1 MNVKID
7 SNEYYLPEKKEGDK
21 DLLLENPDWDMSK
34 IAEKTGILTRSIA
47 SSNQTAVDLA
57 FEAGMKLL
65 KDVSSKE
72 DIDLIILVTQSPDYV
87 LPTSACILQNQLG
100 LSKKC
105 MAFDINLG
113 CSGFVYALSVASSLI
128 ESGVAKKG
136 LILCSETYS
145 KYIHKN
151 DRTCRPLF
159 SDGASATLLSES
171 NSDNIGPFVFGTDGS
186 GYEKLIVR
194 GGGAREPKNI
204 DSSSSYGLLEMS
216 GSDIFLFTLNTIP
229 ACINMLLDK
238 SNLKIDDID
247 LFVFHQASKLVLEN
261 IIRNMSLEND
271 KVFINLKYVGNTV
284 SASIPIALK
293 DAENQGRLKDGD
305 RVMLVGFGVGL
316 SWGATLIN
324 WTRT

>member
-1 MNVKID
+1 MRVKID
-7 SNEYYLPEKKEGDK
+7 SIEYYLPEKKESDK
-21 DLLLENPDWDMSK
+21 DLLLDNPDWDMSK
-34 IAEKTGILTRSIA
+34 IVEKTGISTRSIA
-47 SSNQTAVDLA
+47 SSDQTAVDLA
-57 FEAGMKLL
+57 FEAAIKLL
-65 KDVSSKE
+65 KGVSSKE

-113 CSGFVYALSVASSLI
+113 CSGFVYAISVASSLI
-128 ESGVAKKG
+128 ESGVASKG
-136 LILCSETYS
+136 LVLCSETYS

-151 DRTCRPLF
+151 DRTCRPIF

-194 GGGAREPKNI
+194 RGGAREPKNI
-204 DSSSSYGLLEMS
+204 EDSTYGLLEMN
-216 GSDIFLFTLNTIP
+216 GSDVFLFTLSSIP
-229 ACINMLLDK
+229 PCINMLLDK
-238 SNLKIDDID
+238 SSLRINDID

-261 IIRNMSLEND
+261 IIRIMSLDKD
-271 KVFINLKYVGNTV
+271 KVYINLKNVGNTV
-284 SASIPIALK
+284 SATIPIALK
-293 DAENQGRLKDGD
+293 DAEYQGRIKDGD

-316 SWGATLIN
+316 SWGATLIT
-324 WTRT
+324 WRKI

>member
-1 MNVKID
+1 MKVKIV
-7 SNEYYLPEKKEGDK
+7 SSAYYLPEKKEGDK
-21 DLLLENPDWDMSK
+21 DLLLDNPDWDISK
-34 IAEKTGILTRSIA
+34 ISEKTGIYSRSIA
-47 SSNQTAVDLA
+47 SPHQTAVDLA
-57 FEAGMKLL
+57 FEAGNKLL
-65 KDVSSKE
+65 KDVSFKE

-113 CSGFVYALSVASSLI
+113 CSGFVYAISVAGSLI

-136 LILCSETYS
+136 LILCSETYT

-151 DRTCRPLF
+151 DRTCRPIF
-159 SDGASATLLSES
+159 SDGASATLLVGS

-194 GGGAREPKNI
+194 EGGAREPNI
-204 DSSSSYGLLEMS
+204 IVDSSYGLLEMN
-216 GSDIFLFTLNTIP
+216 GAEVFLFTLSSVP

-238 SNLKIDDID
+238 SNLKIEDID
-247 LFVFHQASKLVLEN
+247 LFVFHQASKVVLEN
-261 IIRNMSLEND
+261 LIRTMSLDKD

-293 DAENQGRLKDGD
+293 DAETQGRLKNGD
-305 RVMLVGFGVGL
+305 TIMLVGFGVGL
-316 SWGATLIN
+316 SWGATLTT
-324 WTRT
+324 WREV

>member
-1 MNVKID
+1 MKIKID
-7 SNEYYLPEKKEGDK
+7 SNAYYLPEKKESAK
-21 DLLLENPDWDMSK
+21 DLFLDNPDWDTSK
-34 IAEKTGILTRSIA
+34 IFEKTGISTRSIA

-57 FEAGMKLL
+57 FKAGMKLL
-65 KDVSSKE
+65 KDVPSKE

-87 LPTSACILQNQLG
+87 LPTSACILQSQLG
-100 LSKKC
+100 LSTKS

-171 NSDNIGPFVFGTDGS
+171 DSNNIGPFIFGTDGS
-186 GYEKLIVR
+186 GFEKLIVR
-194 GGGAREPKNI
+194 GGGAREPNNI
-204 DSSSSYGLLEMS
+204 EDSSYGLLEMS
-216 GSDIFLFTLNTIP
+216 GSDIFLFTLSSIP
-229 ACINMLLDK
+229 ICINMLLDK
-238 SNLKIDDID
+238 SNLKIKDID

-261 IIRNMSLEND
+261 IIRIMSLDRD

-293 DAENQGRLKDGD
+293 DAENQDRLKEGD
-305 RVMLVGFGVGL
+305 RVMLIGFGVGL
-316 SWGATLIN
+316 SWGATLVT
-324 WTRT
+324 WRKK

>member
-1 MNVKID
+1 MKVKIT
-7 SNEYYLPEKKEGDK
+7 SNAYYLPEKKEGNK
-21 DLLLENPDWDMSK
+21 DLLLDNPDWDMSK
-34 IAEKTGILTRSIA
+34 ISEKTGIFSRSIA
-47 SSNQTAVDLA
+47 SPHQTAVDLA
-57 FEAGMKLL
+57 FEAGNKLL
-65 KDVSSKE
+65 KDVSFKE

-113 CSGFVYALSVASSLI
+113 CSGFVYAISVAGSLI

-136 LILCSETYS
+136 LILCSETYT

-151 DRTCRPLF
+151 DRTCRPIF
-159 SDGASATLLSES
+159 SDGASATLLVGS

-194 GGGAREPKNI
+194 EGGAREPNI
-204 DSSSSYGLLEMS
+204 IVDSSYGLLEMN
-216 GSDIFLFTLNTIP
+216 GAEVFLFTLSSVP

-238 SNLKIDDID
+238 SNLKIEDID
-247 LFVFHQASKLVLEN
+247 LFVFHQASKVVLEN
-261 IIRNMSLEND
+261 LIRTMSLDKD

-293 DAENQGRLKDGD
+293 DAETQGRLKNGD
-305 RVMLVGFGVGL
+305 TIMLVGFGVGL
-316 SWGATLIN
+316 SWGATLTT
-324 WTRT
+324 WREV

>member
-1 MNVKID
+1 MKVKIV
-7 SNEYYLPEKKEGDK
+7 SSAYYLPEKKEDNK
-21 DLLLENPDWDMSK
+21 DLLLDNPDWDISK
-34 IAEKTGILTRSIA
+34 ISEKTGIYSRSIA
-47 SSNQTAVDLA
+47 SPHQTAVDLA
-57 FEAGMKLL
+57 FEAGNKLL
-65 KDVSSKE
+65 KDVSFKE

-113 CSGFVYALSVASSLI
+113 CSGFVYAISVAGSLI

-136 LILCSETYS
+136 LILCSETYT

-151 DRTCRPLF
+151 DRTCRPIF
-159 SDGASATLLSES
+159 SDGASATLLVGS

-194 GGGAREPKNI
+194 EGGAREPNI
-204 DSSSSYGLLEMS
+204 IVDSSYGLLEMN
-216 GSDIFLFTLNTIP
+216 GAEVFLFTLSSVP

-238 SNLKIDDID
+238 SNLKIEDID

-261 IIRNMSLEND
+261 LIRTMSLDKD

-293 DAENQGRLKDGD
+293 DAETQGRLKNGD
-305 RVMLVGFGVGL
+305 TIMLVGFGVGL
-316 SWGATLIN
+316 SWGATLTT
-324 WTRT
+324 WREV

>member
-1 MNVKID
+1 MKVKID
-7 SNEYYLPEKKEGDK
+7 SSAYYLPEKKEDNK
-21 DLLLENPDWDMSK
+21 DLLLDNPDWDISK
-34 IAEKTGILTRSIA
+34 ISEKTGIYSRSIA
-47 SSNQTAVDLA
+47 SPHQTAVDLA
-57 FEAGMKLL
+57 FEAGNKLL
-65 KDVSSKE
+65 KDISFKE

-113 CSGFVYALSVASSLI
+113 CSGFVYAISVAGSLI

-136 LILCSETYS
+136 LILCSETYT

-151 DRTCRPLF
+151 DRTCRPIF
-159 SDGASATLLSES
+159 SDGASATLLVGS

-194 GGGAREPKNI
+194 EGGAREPNI
-204 DSSSSYGLLEMS
+204 IVDSSYGLIEMN
-216 GSDIFLFTLNTIP
+216 GAEVFLFTLSSVP

-238 SNLKIDDID
+238 SNLKIEDID

-261 IIRNMSLEND
+261 LIRTMSLDKD

-293 DAENQGRLKDGD
+293 DAETQGRLKNGD
-305 RVMLVGFGVGL
+305 TIMLVGFGVGW
-316 SWGATLIN
+316 SWGATLVT
-324 WTRT
+324 WTEI

>member
-1 MNVKID
+1 MKVKID
-7 SNEYYLPEKKEGDK
+7 SSAYYLPEKKEDNK
-21 DLLLENPDWDMSK
+21 DLLLDNPDWDISK
-34 IAEKTGILTRSIA
+34 ISEKTGIYSRSIA
-47 SSNQTAVDLA
+47 SPHQTAVDLA
-57 FEAGMKLL
+57 FEAGNKLL
-65 KDVSSKE
+65 KDISFKE

-113 CSGFVYALSVASSLI
+113 CSGFVYAISVAGSLI

-136 LILCSETYS
+136 LILCSETYT

-151 DRTCRPLF
+151 DRTCRPIF
-159 SDGASATLLSES
+159 SDGASATLLVGS

-194 GGGAREPKNI
+194 EGGAREPNI
-204 DSSSSYGLLEMS
+204 IVDSSYGLIEMN
-216 GSDIFLFTLNTIP
+216 GAEVFLFTLSSVP

-238 SNLKIDDID
+238 SNLKIEDID

-261 IIRNMSLEND
+261 LIRTMSLDKD

-293 DAENQGRLKDGD
+293 DAETQGRLKNGD
-305 RVMLVGFGVGL
+305 TIMLVGFGVGL
-316 SWGATLIN
+316 SWGATLTT
-324 WTRT
+324 WREV

>member
-1 MNVKID
+1 MKVKID
-7 SNEYYLPEKKEGDK
+7 SNAYYLPEKKEGDK
-21 DLLLENPDWDMSK
+21 DLLLDNPDWDMSK
-34 IAEKTGILTRSIA
+34 ISEKTGISSRSIA
-47 SSNQTAVDLA
+47 SPHQTAVDLA
-57 FEAGMKLL
+57 FEAGDKLL
-65 KDVSSKE
+65 KEVSFKK

-87 LPTSACILQNQLG
+87 LPTSACILQNQLE

-113 CSGFVYALSVASSLI
+113 CSGFVYAISVAGSLI

-136 LILCSETYS
+136 LILCSETYT

-159 SDGASATLLSES
+159 SDGASATLLVGS

-194 GGGAREPKNI
+194 EGGAREPNNI
-204 DSSSSYGLLEMS
+204 VDSYGLLEMH
-216 GSDIFLFTLNTIP
+216 GADVFLFTLSSVP

-238 SNLKIDDID
+238 SNLKIEDID
-247 LFVFHQASKLVLEN
+247 LFVFHQASKIVLEN
-261 IIRNMSLEND
+261 LIQTMSLDKD

-293 DAENQGRLKDGD
+293 DAETQGRLKNGD
-305 RVMLVGFGVGL
+305 TIMLVGFGVGL
-316 SWGATLIN
+316 SWGATLVT
-324 WTRT
+324 WTEI

>member
-113 CSGFVYALSVASSLI
+113 CSGFVYAMSVAGSLI
-128 ESGVAKKG
+128 DSGVAKKG

-159 SDGASATLLSES
+159 SDGASATLLVSSDS
-171 NSDNIGPFVFGTDGS
+171 NHVGPFVFGTDGS
-186 GYEKLIVR
+186 GHEKLIVR
-194 GGGAREPKNI
+194 AGGSREPI
-204 DSSSSYGLLEMS
+204 DNVNSLNPLLEMQ
-216 GSDIFLFTLNTIP
+216 GSEIFLFTLNFVP
-229 ACINMLLDK
+229 KCINSLLIK
-238 SNLKIDDID
+238 SDLIIEDID
-247 LFVFHQASKLVLEN
+247 LFVFHQASKLVIDNIKRLLKLSDEKVYEN
-261 IIRNMSLEND
+261 YQL
-271 KVFINLKYVGNTV
+271 VGNTV
-284 SASIPIALK
+284 SSSIPIALSQ
-293 DAENQGRLKDGD
+293 AEDDNKIKKGST
-305 RVMLVGFGVGL
+305 VMLVGFGVGL
-316 SWGATLIN
+316 SWGATLVRYN
-324 WTRT
+324 